1 MSARE
6 AAQFA
11 DHYENVIKAHKARHS
26 KQSKEWEKDMRMYKG
41 EAWGSNADDGST
53 TVPESHAHVAKAT
66 GTTVQYPYSY
76 AFTDVLV
83 SNIVP
88 PNPAC
93 DIRARREEL
102 AETAKIRSQLVNDV
116 IEKDN
121 ITWKLWR
128 AATLASVQ
136 PRAALKAVW
145 SEKRKRPKFRVI
157 PAGRFWF
164 DMNAEEWADIR
175 YFIEIVPITKG
186 DFESRVKKRGR
197 GKSKKALY
205 PAGLDKDKDIKWE
218 KYPAWLDSKD
228 TTGILDDDAS
238 TSRDA
243 YKWTVIYEIYDF
255 RAKKLIHCIE
265 GRKAPILVGELPYP
279 TLENPFWLIS
289 FNDDLLSL
297 GGFSDS
303 AMIREPLDRLNELA
317 TLRLEHAKMSLP
329 RMIVHKE
336 RVDAPEDF
344 VTALARQTSP
354 RQAVMVET
362 LSRYNIGDVIE
373 YSQAP
378 TLSVDWISSMN
389 DIRQLVEFILAL
401 PTYARGEVG
410 KADVATEL
418 ALVDTAQKTRNAR
431 RQKVIYQAVEW
442 MAGAILSLFRLYL
455 SEDEETQIYLRL
467 DDETTKIASLKSMD
481 LISEDNPWD
490 YDFKAHPYNAAE
502 DNSTVRLKKV
512 EAFLAFLAQDPNV
525 DKRKLARE
533 VLEALNMEHLLG
545 TQQTM
550 GAPVPG
556 SPGTPPAP
564 GGSPLAPMAPGMP
577 AEMAP
582 LVQGGNMPAGG
593 EDIQAPL
600 PAASGGQ
607 LPVA

>member
-1 MSARE
+1 MSNQE
-6 AAQFA
+6 AAQLSE
-11 DHYENVIKAHKARHS
+11 HYGNVIKAHKARHS
-26 KQSKEWEKDMRMYKG
+26 KQSAEWEKDMRMYRG
-41 EAWGSNADDGST
+41 EAWGSNSGGAGST
-53 TVPESHAHVAKAT
+53 IPESHAHVAKAQ

-93 DIRARREEL
+93 DIRARRDVL
-102 AETAKIRSQLVNDV
+102 GDTASIRTQLVNDV
-116 IEKDN
+116 FDKDN
-121 ITWKLWR
+121 TTWKLWR

-136 PRAALKAVW
+136 PRSAIKAVW

-164 DMNAEEWADIR
+164 DMNAEEYSDVR

-186 DFESRVKKRGR
+186 DFESRCKKRGR
-197 GKSKKALY
+197 GTSKKALY
-205 PAGLDKDKDIKWE
+205 KAGTDKDKDISWE
-218 KYPAWLDSKD
+218 KYPSWLDSKD
-228 TTGILDDDAS
+228 TTGILDDDAA

-255 RAKKLIHCIE
+255 RTQKLVHMIDGKKEPLLI
-265 GRKAPILVGELPYP
+265 GELPYP
-279 TLENPFWLIS
+279 TLKNPFWVIS

-303 AMIREPLDRLNELA
+303 SMIREPLDRLNELA

-329 RMIVHKE
+329 RMFIHKE
-336 RVDAPEDF
+336 RIDAPEDL
-344 VTALARQTSP
+344 VTALARQTSS

-362 LSRYNIGDVIE
+362 LQKYNISDVIE
-373 YSQAP
+373 YTMPP
-378 TLSVDWISSMN
+378 TLSIDWISSMN

-431 RQKVIYQAVEW
+431 RQKVIYQAIEW
-442 MAGAILSLFRLYL
+442 MAGATLSLFRIYL
-455 SEDEETQIYLRL
+455 KEKEEQQIYLRL
-467 DDETTKIASLKSMD
+467 DDDTTAVASLSSLD

-490 YDFKAHPYNAAE
+490 YDFKAFPYNAAE

-533 VLEALNMEHLLG
+533 VLQALNMDHLLG
-545 TQQTM
+545 DPAQAAPAPM
-550 GAPVPG
+550 PGAPG
-556 SPGTPPAP
+556 MPPAP
-564 GGSPLAPMAPGMP
+564 GGSPMAAAAGMP
-577 AEMAP
+577 QEMAD
-582 LVQGGNMPAGG
+582 LAGGNLPAGG

-607 LPVA
+607 MALA